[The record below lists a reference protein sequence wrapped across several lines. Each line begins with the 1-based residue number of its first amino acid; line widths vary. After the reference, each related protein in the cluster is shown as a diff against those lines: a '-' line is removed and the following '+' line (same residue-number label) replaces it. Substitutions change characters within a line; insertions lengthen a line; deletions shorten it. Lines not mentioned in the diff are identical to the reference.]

1 MRTWEDIRPSSVACL
16 RCLLRFL
23 SLCSDELLVF
33 VCNEHWT
40 GLKLD
45 TELQLGL
52 RFLLGALPPPIA
64 PAPLLAPPVSPS
76 SIEPP
81 FFEPDD
87 IDWALI
93 TVREFLSPLLPSRPM
108 SVRWILARSDGICCG
123 GGVSTI
129 SPSSGVGG
137 LGGCEIAKLED
148 GLCLEDG
155 LVSGNSV
162 RRLSSCPLAN
172 SNICED
178 ILLRSILHIRLG
190 TPFTWMS
197 AGDERRSTLL
207 PPLDVREDGLL

>member
-1 MRTWEDIRPSSVACL
+1 MHTWEDIRPSFVACL
-16 RCLLRFL
+16 RCLLRLL

-33 VCNEHWT
+33 ASNEHWT

-52 RFLLGALPPPIA
+52 RFLLGALPPPIV
-64 PAPLLAPPVSPS
+64 PLLAPPVPLS
-76 SIEPP
+76 SIEP
-81 FFEPDD
+81 FFGPND

-93 TVREFLSPLLPSRPM
+93 TEREFLSPLLPVISSIPI

-172 SNICED
+172 SNNCED

-190 TPFTWMS
+190 TPFTWVS
-197 AGDERRSTLL
+197 AGDERKSILL